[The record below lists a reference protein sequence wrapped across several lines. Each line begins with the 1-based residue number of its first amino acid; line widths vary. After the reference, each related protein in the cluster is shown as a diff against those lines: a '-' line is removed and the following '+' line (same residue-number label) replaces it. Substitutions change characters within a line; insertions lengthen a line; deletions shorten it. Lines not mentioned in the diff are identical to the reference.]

1 MTGSSKVALSDSGTA
16 VMDRML
22 ESRWPKDGRREL
34 EAANDDAREDGA
46 DEPAERAGVVAPD
59 SIAQLLL

>member
-1 MTGSSKVALSDSGTA
+1 
-16 VMDRML
+16 MDRML
-22 ESRWPKDGRREL
+22 ESRWPKEGRREL
-34 EAANDDAREDGA
+34 EAANDDAREEGA